1 MRKIKFISIVT
12 LICILTVFLCAC
24 KTKKNGNDSV
34 GADKTGGKTESEEK
48 KDVELNADESGEVD
62 EKDEG
67 SSDSYSEFFEDE
79 ESIETNKVEDD
90 SEKKED
96 KQEVT
101 TPNPG
106 EGDKQPV
113 QDDTGIETVTDT
125 ETQYGAISGGNP

>member
-1 MRKIKFISIVT
+1 MRKVKFISIVT